1 MATTRRTHCANKM
14 PWPAGNHR
22 SLERFLD
29 DAERAGTLDIIAD
42 HPQAATVLAF
52 APHGLDAETVGTV
65 LRFAESPDQGRAF
78 PAAWQ
83 HWLQVTDG
91 TYADRAAAAAGFA
104 EFAEA
109 VDHDHW
115 EARGDAPLE
124 ETLTGFID
132 VVVAARADGTGPREA
147 LDAATGVTTGD

>member
-52 APHGLDAETVGTV
+52 APHSLDAETVGTV
-65 LRFAESPDQGRAF
+65 LRFAESQEQGQAF

-83 HWLQVTDG
+83 HWLQATDG
-91 TYADRAAAAAGFA
+91 RYEDRAAAAAGFA
-104 EFAEA
+104 DFAEA

-115 EARGDAPLE
+115 EARGDAPVE

-132 VVVAARADGTGPREA
+132 VVVAREDGTTPREA